1 MSFLVSVSC
10 CQATLTR
17 GGAMKTTKNLKGA
30 GLAYLGA
37 GTAFFIAALA
47 AGQTAFIG
55 VGAAFIALGV
65 VFLGKSRQDG

>member
-1 MSFLVSVSC
+1 MQIDKRSFL
-10 CQATLTR
+10 
-17 GGAMKTTKNLKGA
+17 K
-30 GLAYLGA
+30 
-37 GTAFFIAALA
+37 LA